1 MAEHTKRPLNELER
15 RFAEEHH
22 NLIYRYMRLHR
33 LDPEE
38 WYDILII
45 PYLNAVKK
53 YHQYERFHNLEFE
66 QVFFRTLDNARS
78 NYFRDMDRLKRKPS
92 GGVYSYDDLIAD
104 DEKNNSFEIFLID
117 KYTNVEKQAVL
128 NELFREFY
136 TKCVEYDEF
145 QKELRKIELDM
156 LLSGYDTSDIVD
168 VVMRRFGGC
177 GDKDMHDRAFY
188 HDRERFR
195 KIFKDVFGF

>member
-1 MAEHTKRPLNELER
+1 
-15 RFAEEHH
+15 
-22 NLIYRYMRLHR
+22 
-33 LDPEE
+33 
-38 WYDILII
+38 
-45 PYLNAVKK
+45 
-53 YHQYERFHNLEFE
+53 
-66 QVFFRTLDNARS
+66 
-78 NYFRDMDRLKRKPS
+78 MDRLKRKPS

-156 LLSGYDTSDIVD
+156 LLQILL
-168 VVMRRFGGC
+168 MW
-177 GDKDMHDRAFY
+177 
-188 HDRERFR
+188 
-195 KIFKDVFGF
+195 